1 MPAELQT
8 LLVLLPVACLGSF
21 VYGVTG
27 FGSALITIPL
37 ASLIYPLPFVLAV
50 FALLDI
56 VNAVRVGLTQPQAI
70 VRDEARRLI
79 PCCILGVLVGTGLLA
94 VLRTQVLLVALGL
107 FVVSFALYSLL
118 APEGALRVGANW
130 GYLAG
135 FSGGVTSAI
144 FGAGGPPYV
153 IYLSLRPHGKQAMRA
168 TLAATSVVSVGARIV
183 AFALAGLLSPPAVW
197 RTAAPLV
204 PAILGTLW
212 LADRAHRR
220 ISRPAMIQGIRVLLL
235 VAGMSLVVRAIRGM

>member
-1 MPAELQT
+1 MPAALQT
-8 LLVLLPVACLGSF
+8 ILVLLPVACLGSF

-56 VNAVRVGLTQPQAI
+56 VNAVRVGLAQPQAI

-79 PCCILGVLVGTGLLA
+79 PCCILGVAVGTGLLTA
-94 VLRTQVLLVALGL
+94 LRAQFILLALGL
-107 FVVSFALYSLL
+107 FVVSFACYSLL
-118 APEGALRVGANW
+118 APEASLRIGTHW

-135 FSGGVTSAI
+135 FSGGITSAM

-153 IYLSLRPHGKQAMRA
+153 IYLSLRPHPKREMRA
-168 TLAATSVVSVGARIV
+168 TLAATSIVSVGARLV
-183 AFALAGLLSPPAVW
+183 AFALAGLLSRPAVW
-197 RTAAPLV
+197 LTAAPLV
-204 PAILGTLW
+204 PAILGALW
-212 LADRAHRR
+212 LADRAHAAL
-220 ISRPAMIQGIRVLLL
+220 SRQTMIQAIRVLL
-235 VAGMSLVVRAIRGM
+235 VIAGASLVVRAVRGM

>member
-8 LLVLLPVACLGSF
+8 MLVLLPVACLGSF

-56 VNAVRVGLTQPQAI
+56 VNAVRVGLAHPHAI
-70 VRDEARRLI
+70 VRDEAWRLI
-79 PCCILGVLVGTGLLA
+79 PCCVLGVLVGTVLLA
-94 VLRTQVLLVALGL
+94 VLRTQILLFALGL

-118 APEGALRVGANW
+118 APDASLRIGAHW
-130 GYLAG
+130 GYFAG
-135 FSGGVTSAI
+135 FSGGITSAI

-153 IYLSLRPHGKQAMRA
+153 IYLSLRPHAKQAMRA

-204 PAILGTLW
+204 PAILVALW
-212 LADRAHRR
+212 LADRTHSW
-220 ISRPAMIQGIRVLLL
+220 ISRTAMIRGIRVLLL
-235 VAGMSLVVRAIRGM
+235 IAGMSLVVRAIRGM

>member
-1 MPAELQT
+1 MPAEFQT

-56 VNAVRVGLTQPQAI
+56 VNAVRVGLARPQAI
-70 VRDEARRLI
+70 VRDEAGRLI
-79 PCCILGVLVGTGLLA
+79 PGCILGVVVGTWLLA
-94 VLRTQVLLVALGL
+94 VLRTQILLCALGL
-107 FVVSFALYSLL
+107 FVVSFAIYSLL
-118 APEGALRVGANW
+118 APEASLRIDASW

-135 FSGGVTSAI
+135 FSGGITSAM

-153 IYLSLRPHGKQAMRA
+153 IYLSLRPHAKQAMRA

-183 AFALAGLLSPPAVW
+183 AFALAGLLSAPAVW
-197 RTAAPLV
+197 FTAVPLV
-204 PAILGTLW
+204 PAILGALW
-212 LADRAHRR
+212 LADRAHAR
-220 ISRPAMIQGIRVLLL
+220 ISRAAMIQAIRLLLL
-235 VAGMSLVVRAIRGM
+235 VAGASLVVRSLRGL

>member
-8 LLVLLPVACLGSF
+8 MLVLLPVACLGSF

-56 VNAVRVGLTQPQAI
+56 VNALRVGLAQPQAI
-70 VRDEARRLI
+70 VREEARRLI
-79 PCCILGVLVGTGLLA
+79 PCCILGVLIGTVLLA
-94 VLRTQVLLVALGL
+94 LLRTQILLFALGL

-118 APEGALRVGANW
+118 APEASLRIGAHW

-135 FSGGVTSAI
+135 FSGGITSAI

-168 TLAATSVVSVGARIV
+168 TLAATSIVSVGARIV
-183 AFALAGLLSPPAVW
+183 AFAVAGLLSPPAVW
-197 RTAAPLV
+197 LTAAPLV
-204 PAILGTLW
+204 PAILGSLW
-212 LADRAHRR
+212 LADRAHHR
-220 ISRPAMIQGIRVLLL
+220 ISRTAMIRAIRGLLL
-235 VAGMSLVVRAIRGM
+235 VAGMSLVIRAMRGM

>member
-1 MPAELQT
+1 MPAPLQT

-27 FGSALITIPL
+27 FGSALLTIPL

-56 VNAVRVGLTQPQAI
+56 VNAVRVGLARPEAI
-70 VRDEARRLI
+70 VRDEAARLI
-79 PCCILGVLVGTGLLA
+79 PGCILGVAVGTWLLA
-94 VLRTQVLLVALGL
+94 VLRTQMLLCALGL
-107 FVVSFALYSLL
+107 FVAGFALYSLL
-118 APEGALRVGANW
+118 APEASLRIGARW

-135 FSGGVTSAI
+135 FSGGITSAM

-168 TLAATSVVSVGARIV
+168 TLAATSVVSVGTRIV
-183 AFALAGLLSPPAVW
+183 AFALAGLLSAPAVW
-197 RTAAPLV
+197 LTAVPLV
-204 PAILGTLW
+204 PAILGALW
-212 LADRAHRR
+212 LADRAHAR
-220 ISRPAMIQGIRVLLL
+220 ISRAAMIQAIRLLLL
-235 VAGMSLVVRAIRGM
+235 VAGASLVVRSLRGL

>member
-1 MPAELQT
+1 MPATLQT
-8 LLVLLPVACLGSF
+8 ILVLLPVACLGSF

-56 VNAVRVGLTQPQAI
+56 VNSVRVGLAQPQAI

-79 PCCILGVLVGTGLLA
+79 PCCILGVAAGTALLS
-94 VLRTQVLLVALGL
+94 VLRAQILLFALGL
-107 FVVSFALYSLL
+107 FVVSFACYSLL
-118 APEGALRVGANW
+118 APEASLRIGAHW

-135 FSGGVTSAI
+135 FSGGITSAM

-153 IYLSLRPHGKQAMRA
+153 IYLSLRPHQKREMRA
-168 TLAATSVVSVGARIV
+168 TLAATSVVSVGARLV
-183 AFALAGLLSPPAVW
+183 AFALAGLLSAPAVW
-197 RTAAPLV
+197 LTAVPLV
-204 PAILGTLW
+204 PAILGALW
-212 LADRAHRR
+212 LADRAHARL
-220 ISRPAMIQGIRVLLL
+220 SRQAMIRAIRVLLL
-235 VAGMSLVVRAIRGM
+235 LAGASLVVRAVRGM